1 MVGKLP
7 IGVELQGIFP
17 IVLQSFMEREKQ
29 RGAQWYRRMIFVLCV
44 V

>member
-1 MVGKLP
+1 MVGKP
-7 IGVELQGIFP
+7 SIGVKSQGIFL